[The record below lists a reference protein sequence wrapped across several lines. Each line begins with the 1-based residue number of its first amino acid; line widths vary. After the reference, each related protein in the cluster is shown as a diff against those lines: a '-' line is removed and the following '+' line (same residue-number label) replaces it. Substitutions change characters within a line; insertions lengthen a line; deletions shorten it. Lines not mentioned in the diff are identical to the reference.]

1 MDESKRWQLI
11 FATSVA
17 VGFFMIVLLIL
28 IIPDQA
34 LGNGLR
40 ILSIFLGMLAGFSL
54 GEYFKIKNNKKIG
67 EELLTDITEEI
78 RINEALLDNEMQLR
92 KGFWILGIRSGLVRY
107 IPREERRMLW
117 EIYSNITHYNDEIQT
132 IHYAR
137 LGQTS
142 FKPTPELVQEISRLR
157 GLIGA
162 LIRDFLQYKGLS
174 QA

>member
-1 MDESKRWQLI
+1 MHESKRWQLI
-11 FATSVA
+11 FVTIVSV
-17 VGFFMIVLLIL
+17 GSTMIVLLFL
-28 IIPDQA
+28 TMPDVA

-40 ILSIFLGMLAGFSL
+40 IISIFLGMLAGLSL
-54 GEYFKIKNNKKIG
+54 GEYFKIRNNMKTG
-67 EELLTDITEEI
+67 EDLLMDITEEI
-78 RINEALLDNEMQLR
+78 RINETLLDNEVQLR
-92 KGFWILGIRSGLVRY
+92 KGFWILGIRSGLARY
-107 IPREERRMLW
+107 LPQEERRMLW
-117 EIYSNITHYNDEIQT
+117 EIYSNITHYNEEIQT

-157 GLIGA
+157 DLIGA

>member
-1 MDESKRWQLI
+1 MHESKRWQLI

-17 VGFFMIVLLIL
+17 VGFLMIALLIL
-28 IIPDQA
+28 VFPDQV

-54 GEYFKIKNNKKIG
+54 GEYFKIRNNKKIG

-78 RINEALLDNEMQLR
+78 RINEALLDNEIQLR

-107 IPREERRMLW
+107 LPREERRMLW

-142 FKPTPELVQEISRLR
+142 FKPTPELVQEINRLR
-157 GLIGA
+157 GLIRT
-162 LIRDFLQYKGLS
+162 LLHDFLRCKELKQS
-174 QA
+174 